1 MIKNFIKY
9 CNSWLFD
16 YIPNVSRTWYAR
28 LLVLLTSVSGTIVYI
43 LFLINVYVPYISNTK
58 ILILFNK
65 YISLFMFCIIL
76 CTILLGLM
84 LHLLATIIIWVVGV
98 ENKHKIDSIHD
109 IIFYVWI
116 NILLLL
122 LGITPI
128 VIIFYVVYRLILN
141 IISYF
146 RRSNWKQLN

>member
-146 RRSNWKQLN
+146 RRSN